1 MSGNSGGSVKAGDLV
16 FAKMKGFPFWPARV
30 CKSDIGYKKRVPVFY
45 FGTHQVGNVPLENV
59 VPYNGNKTKY
69 GSGVRIKGFSEGMWE
84 IQNNPGICG
93 KLKIPEK
100 QPSGKPTALTKAAA
114 KSASPKLTTRGR
126 RTSQSKVTKLAVSLS
141 KTPTRATRSAEGTLS
156 DDDQKSNQSVAADAE
171 TSEVSQQ
178 QQSDGKV
185 TEEDGGSSTN
195 EGEEISLEQSPG
207 LKPRK
212 VKTNDKE
219 QDRGNKRRTRSHG
232 DALSVDELQETKR
245 KRKGTSE
252 VNIDGT
258 EEHSKKKTKTQNIS
272 EEERDKTEV
281 RRTVE
286 DSGMKSTVEC
296 GGTETPEVSLELPL
310 QGAESKK
317 EDDVQGETVEMV
329 MEREPTES
337 DDGNALMSNKDVG
350 QKTGHDVGTKNRNET
365 MSGSEELG
373 EGKNEHDV
381 DGRKT
386 KRGRKKKKLSCS
398 LEEAEQD
405 RRVREG
411 TGSNK
416 GHAEGETNE
425 IVEETSKMD
434 KADVEGERTESADE
448 KSESENHDGAK
459 RKTRSGWMSDEMAVD
474 TKTPQSVRA
483 RRGRPGKEEDKKT
496 VKHKTTR
503 RDTRSSQNEETRTK
517 DERDAGK
524 EVTRSDGET
533 HCVEERKRKKETK
546 PVSGEAVDQ
555 RKVTIEEKFEGEGST
570 TKSEEER
577 GKMVKDEVT
586 GKEEGSGNKPSK
598 RGRKRKTK
606 ETTTQNKIVKTG
618 KLEKGEQN
626 QTEDGQTKR
635 ETRSTSEDVTRSSRR
650 DEEIDIVLNRR
661 EKKRETNDAKSE
673 SDEAR
678 MPESD
683 KKLKKSKKTAETGS
697 DNEHATKVTEEDGS
711 EKGKDKV
718 MRTVE
723 ETISDI
729 AEVRKEER
737 LKKTAQDKRSGE
749 DTQPAS
755 KGPKRRRKEIDKKS
769 LRAEVQ
775 KRNVSENC
783 DARGKPEKPRDE
795 ERRALKRERLLKSLQ
810 GLLKAKRGSRKRE
823 SVKSLQKAADSRKK
837 SIKNLTSKRKHEKR
851 GRKPGVKTQQE
862 KAQVAKEAEGK
873 EEKSDDG
880 QMTDK
885 PKGDEKEV
893 RLTDEKSD
901 GTRQDMLEEKKEER
915 KIIGKIVKA
924 GQGGKIQL
932 KTMMGGIMASS
943 EKKKD
948 EKLETAETTVLIDK
962 EAKVERK
969 GSSDIIGKLEKNI
982 DGKRRLLMHDG
993 KEKGREREKSTNQIV
1008 PSGEDKM
1015 ATREPKRREKAVKEE
1030 ERITAETERGAREA
1044 KKENRPREK
1053 LEKRSG
1059 GSKTGDGRSTES
1071 DERMMLESKQS
1082 SPITP
1087 TDSTLHRIHG
1097 DIRISLKSDKPDIHK
1112 CLEALDQLSAV
1123 YVTSQHIKRHSE
1135 LIATLR
1141 KMRHY
1146 RASQTI
1152 MDKASMLYNRFK
1164 NAYLVGEGEEVVSAA
1179 FLRSLIEEKERE
1191 EEKRV
1196 ELLQHKETAVCQEM
1210 EGVDGGIEKGSG
1222 TKEERLNEQQLVEG
1236 EEL

>member
-126 RTSQSKVTKLAVSLS
+126 RTSQVTKLAVSLS

-171 TSEVSQQ
+171 TSEVSQR

-195 EGEEISLEQSPG
+195 EGEEIRLEQSPG

-212 VKTNDKE
+212 LKTNDKE

-232 DALSVDELQETKR
+232 DVLSIDEVQKTKR

-272 EEERDKTEV
+272 EEERDRTEV

-286 DSGMKSTVEC
+286 DSGMKSAVEC

-317 EDDVQGETVEMV
+317 EDSVQGETVEMV
-329 MEREPTES
+329 ERESTES
-337 DDGNALMSNKDVG
+337 DDGKALMSDKDVG
-350 QKTGHDVGTKNRNET
+350 QKTGHDVGTKNRHET

-373 EGKNEHDV
+373 DRKNEH

-386 KRGRKKKKLSCS
+386 KRGRKKKKSSCS

-425 IVEETSKMD
+425 IVEERSKMD

-448 KSESENHDGAK
+448 NSESENHDGAK
-459 RKTRSGWMSDEMAVD
+459 RKTRSGWMSDEMTVD

-483 RRGRPGKEEDKKT
+483 RRGRAGKEEDKKT
-496 VKHKTTR
+496 VKRRMTR
-503 RDTRSSQNEETRTK
+503 RDTRPSENEETRTK
-517 DERDAGK
+517 DERDVGK
-524 EVTRSDGET
+524 EVSGSDGENC
-533 HCVEERKRKKETK
+533 CVEERKRKKETK
-546 PVSGEAVDQ
+546 PVSGEALDQ
-555 RKVTIEEKFEGEGST
+555 RKVTTEEKLSEGEGTT
-570 TKSEEER
+570 TKSEEE
-577 GKMVKDEVT
+577 GKKMVKDEVT

-606 ETTTQNKIVKTG
+606 EITTQNEIVKTG
-618 KLEKGEQN
+618 NQEKGEQN
-626 QTEDGQTKR
+626 KTEDGQTKR
-635 ETRSTSEDVTRSSRR
+635 ETRSTSEDVNRSRR
-650 DEEIDIVLNRR
+650 DEEIDVVLNRR
-661 EKKRETNDAKSE
+661 EKKRETNDEKSE

-678 MPESD
+678 KPESD
-683 KKLKKSKKTAETGS
+683 KKLKKRKKTAETGS
-697 DNEHATKVTEEDGS
+697 DSEHATKVTEEDGS

-718 MRTVE
+718 MRAVE

-737 LKKTAQDKRSGE
+737 LKKTAQDERSGE

-755 KGPKRRRKEIDKKS
+755 KGPKRRRKEVDKKC
-769 LRAEVQ
+769 LRAEEQ
-775 KRNVSENC
+775 KRNVSENW
-783 DARGKPEKPRDE
+783 DARGKPEKHRDE
-795 ERRALKRERLLKSLQ
+795 ERQALKRERLLKSLQ
-810 GLLKAKRGSRKRE
+810 GLLKSKRGSRKRE

-880 QMTDK
+880 QMTDE

-901 GTRQDMLEEKKEER
+901 GTRQDMLEERKAER

-948 EKLETAETTVLIDK
+948 EKLEAAETTGLIDK

-993 KEKGREREKSTNQIV
+993 KEKGRERDKSTNQIV
-1008 PSGEDKM
+1008 PSGEDRM

-1196 ELLQHKETAVCQEM
+1196 ELLQHKETAVCQEV
-1210 EGVDGGIEKGSG
+1210 EGVDGDIEKGSG
-1222 TKEERLNEQQLVEG
+1222 TKEERLNEQQLVEV